1 MRLQINSSKENQNG
15 QKVWLLCIWRIT
27 DWGRFGSLWAA
38 NGNILLGM
46 AFGALAGVALGWF
59 IAAAVLEKSNKE
71 K

>member
-1 MRLQINSSKENQNG
+1 MDKKFG
-15 QKVWLLCIWRIT
+15 YYVFGGLLI
-27 DWGRFGSLWAA
+27 GAVFGSLWAA

-46 AFGALAGVALGWF
+46 ALGALAGVALGWF